1 MEWKT
6 VIVSEIKD
14 KRERKWSS
22 PWSREKAVMLLKF
35 GKLKKKKNPKNF
47 RSFKTVFLFLDFI
60 RLLPSFILTEKVCT
74 FFILFYLSF
83 YFWFSFAS
91 KRSANEKILVC
102 FSRFSFSSP
111 IWTTVYF
118 PQTLWKSVLHA
129 NLARLPHPV
138 IQLNTNLGAALKVF
152 YRWR

>member
-1 MEWKT
+1 MIFTMIKRKSSHASEVW
-6 VIVSEIKD
+6 EIK
-14 KRERKWSS
+14 
-22 PWSREKAVMLLKF
+22 
-35 GKLKKKKNPKNF
+35 KKKKNPKNF
-47 RSFKTVFLFLDFI
+47 RSFKTVSLFLDFI

-111 IWTTVYF
+111 I
-118 PQTLWKSVLHA
+118 
-129 NLARLPHPV
+129 
-138 IQLNTNLGAALKVF
+138 
-152 YRWR
+152 